1 MRLKLFFIFIFI
13 FLIFLLSFSS
23 VIYLFHQ
30 DSAYEKILKIK
41 NSLGRE
47 TIIGKLY
54 SFGFKITRYASNE
67 LDLVKVYHKIKNE
80 EPVSINLQ
88 LSSADVADIESQ
100 IEIFISKG
108 FIKDELNYWR
118 KGKLKKGNKEFKI
131 KYKIQGTS
139 VSPLKNGYLSFRIKL
154 AKDQPYI
161 NQIREFSL
169 IRIYFDSDE
178 NIPTIIFNNL
188 ANKIGLLSPMGETT
202 ILKINGVTIGFFYTK
217 ERHGKEWFEKKQIT
231 NYSIL
236 KTNDDWDKK
245 KRGHV
250 SDLDLNEKNIE
261 VSGTGVNTGIAVG
274 SIKNL
279 FDAINSKDIKKIFR
293 LIDKDYFAKFLAL
306 SALVNDNH
314 QITGDNLKFIYDYTT
329 GKFKVLFRQ
338 ELGTVIPIKV
348 SLDNFN
354 NAFFESNYPFKNS
367 ISHNLFKLILTDN
380 DFRFKRDF
388 YLNQIMADKKE
399 IIKKA
404 EETYK
409 KAYKNMIFSDV
420 KLRHQ
425 KYLKNNFFEAL
436 NNNFNQIEKYL
447 NYVKIYVSKE
457 KQENFSKL
465 FLINDS
471 YIPHRL
477 KTIYFGK
484 EKIDL
489 EDSDEYLL
497 TSIVINEKKNNY
509 PEKKINISSNKDIT
523 KIELEN
529 ILTKKIINQEHIY
542 INKIRNYILTSKER
556 FIKTLEANNINY
568 NFNGTELIIEKGNYI
583 LTKNI
588 IVSPNIKT
596 VIKKGTKFKLNKGI
610 SILIQGDLYA
620 EGSEEENISVS
631 RNEKNSPFG
640 TFAIIGKE
648 NKNTVKLNNFI
659 IEGGSE
665 ASIEGI
671 VFLGQLSIHNYEL
684 QIINSKIIGST
695 SDDGAN
701 IRNSYVEIS
710 STIFSNNKFD
720 HLDLDFCNGKIYN
733 NTFISNKNLKMV
745 DSNNINFNGD
755 GIDLSGSNIII
766 KNNKIVNSKD
776 KGLSIGEK
784 SKVLVEKNYFE
795 GNKTAI
801 AIKDESISYSSKN
814 KYFNNELNFS
824 MYVKKFI
831 FNKPS
836 LYLNKDDYSNEEIIL
851 LDKKKGIKKFQYKEG
866 TINFIDKVNQ
876 KNFYENFKNDIT
888 SSRI

>member
-1 MRLKLFFIFIFI
+1 MRFKLFFIFI
-13 FLIFLLSFSS
+13 FLIFLFFFSFF
-23 VIYLFHQ
+23 IYLFHQ
-30 DSAYEKILKIK
+30 DSSYEKILKIK

-54 SFGFKITRYASNE
+54 FFGFKTIRYVSNE
-67 LDLVKVYHKIKNE
+67 LDLVRIYYKIKNE
-80 EPVSINLQ
+80 EPVSTNLQ
-88 LSSADVADIESQ
+88 FSSLDVAHIESQ
-100 IEIFISKG
+100 IEVFKNKG

-118 KGKLKKGNKEFKI
+118 KGKLKKGDKEFEI
-131 KYKIQGTS
+131 KYKIHGTS
-139 VSPLKNGYLSFRIKL
+139 ITPLRKGYLSFRIKF
-154 AKDQPYI
+154 AKEQPYI
-161 NQIREFSL
+161 DQIREFNL

-178 NIPTIIFNNL
+178 NIPTIILNNL
-188 ANKIGLLSPMGETT
+188 ANKIGLLSPMGETR
-202 ILKINGVTIGFFYTK
+202 ILKINGVVIGFFYRQ

-245 KRGHV
+245 KDGHE

-261 VSGTGVNTGIAVG
+261 VSGTGVNSDIAVG

-306 SALVNDNH
+306 SAIVNDNH
-314 QITGDNLKFIYDYTT
+314 SITGDNLKFIYDYTT

-338 ELGTVIPIKV
+338 ESGIVIPIGV

-354 NAFFESNYPFKNS
+354 NAFFNNNYQYKNA
-367 ISHNLFKLILTDN
+367 ISHNLFKLILTDS

-388 YLNQIMADKKE
+388 YLNQIITNKKK
-399 IIKKA
+399 IIKEA

-409 KAYKNMIFSDV
+409 NAYKNLIFSDV

-425 KYLKNNFFEAL
+425 KYLRNNFFDVL
-436 NNNFNQIEKYL
+436 NYNFNKVEEYL

-457 KQENFSKL
+457 KQKNFSKL

-484 EKIDL
+484 ETMNLK
-489 EDSDEYLL
+489 DSDEYLL
-497 TSIVINEKKNNY
+497 PSIVINEEKYDY
-509 PEKKINISSNKDIT
+509 PEKIINILSSKDIT

-529 ILTKKIINQEHIY
+529 ILTNKTINQDHIY
-542 INKIRNYILTSKER
+542 INNIRNYELTDKES
-556 FIKTLEANNINY
+556 FINSLEINNINY
-568 NFNGTELIIEKGNYI
+568 IFNGTKLIIKKGNYI

-588 IVSPNIKT
+588 IVPPNVKT
-596 VIKKGTKFKLNKGI
+596 VIKKGTNFKLSKDI
-610 SILIQGDLYA
+610 SILIQGDFYA
-620 EGSEEENISVS
+620 EGTEEENISVS
-631 RNEKNSPFG
+631 RYEKNSPFG
-640 TFAIIGKE
+640 TFAIIGRE
-648 NKNTVKLNNFI
+648 NKNKVKFNNFI

-665 ASIEGI
+665 ASIEGM
-671 VFLGQLSIHNYEL
+671 VFLGQLSIHNSEL
-684 QIINSKIIGST
+684 QITNSKIIGST

-701 IRNSYVEIS
+701 IRNSYVEIFN
-710 STIFSNNKFD
+710 TTFSNNKFD
-720 HLDLDFCNGKIYN
+720 HLDLDFCNGKIFN
-733 NTFISNKNLKMV
+733 NIFISNKNLKIV
-745 DSNNINFNGD
+745 DNNNINFNGD

-784 SKVLVEKNYFE
+784 SKALVEKNYFE
-795 GNKTAI
+795 GNKIAI
-801 AIKDESISYSSKN
+801 AIKDGSVSYIIKN
-814 KYFNNELNFS
+814 KYFSNELNYS
-824 MYVKKFI
+824 MYIKKFI
-831 FNKPS
+831 FDKPS
-836 LYLNKDDYSNEEIIL
+836 LYLNKNDYTNEEIIL
-851 LDKKKGIKKFQYKEG
+851 LGEKKNIKSFQFKEG
-866 TINFIDKVNQ
+866 TINFIDKLNQ
-876 KNFYENFKNDIT
+876 ESFYESFKNDIT

>member
-1 MRLKLFFIFIFI
+1 MRLKLFFIFV
-13 FLIFLLSFSS
+13 FLIFLFSFSF

-30 DSAYEKILKIK
+30 DSSYEKILKIK
-41 NSLGRE
+41 KTLGRE

-54 SFGFKITRYASNE
+54 SLGFKTIRYASNE
-67 LDLVKVYHKIKNE
+67 IDIVRIYHKIKNE
-80 EPVSINLQ
+80 EPVSTNLK

-100 IEIFISKG
+100 IEVFKKKG

-131 KYKIQGTS
+131 KYKIHGTS
-139 VSPLKNGYLSFRIKL
+139 ISPLKNGYLSFRIKF
-154 AKDQPYI
+154 AKDQPYED
-161 NQIREFSL
+161 QIREFNL

-178 NIPTIIFNNL
+178 NVPTIIFNNL
-188 ANKIGLLSPMGETT
+188 ANKIGLLSPVGETT
-202 ILKINGVTIGFFYTK
+202 ILKINGVTVGFFYTK

-236 KTNDDWDKK
+236 KANDDWDKK
-245 KRGHV
+245 KSGHV
-250 SDLDLNEKNIE
+250 SDLDLSEKNIE
-261 VSGTGVNTGIAVG
+261 VSGAGINTDIAVG

-279 FDAINSKDIKKIFR
+279 FDAINSKDIKEIFR

-306 SALVNDNH
+306 STLVNDNH
-314 QITGDNLKFIYDYTT
+314 PITGDNLKFIYDYTT

-338 ELGTVIPIKV
+338 ELGTVIPIRV

-354 NAFFESNYPFKNS
+354 NAFFDSNYPFKNS
-367 ISHNLFKLILTDN
+367 LSHNLFKLILTDN

-388 YLNQIMADKKE
+388 YLNQIITGKKE
-399 IIKKA
+399 IIKVA

-409 KAYKNMIFSDV
+409 KAYTNMIFSDV

-425 KYLKNNFFEAL
+425 KYLRNNFFDSL
-436 NNNFNQIEKYL
+436 NYNFNKIEKYL

-457 KQENFSKL
+457 KQKNFSKL

-484 EKIDL
+484 EKMDL
-489 EDSDEYLL
+489 KDSDEYLL
-497 TSIVINEKKNNY
+497 SSIVINEEKYDY
-509 PEKKINISSNKDIT
+509 PEKKINILSSKDIT

-529 ILTKKIINQEHIY
+529 ILTNKIINQEHIY
-542 INKIRNYILTSKER
+542 INKIKNYELTDKES
-556 FIKTLEANNINY
+556 FINSLEINNINY
-568 NFNGTELIIEKGNYI
+568 NFNGTELIINKGNYI

-588 IVSPNIKT
+588 IVYPNVKT
-596 VIKKGTKFKLNKGI
+596 VIEKGTKFKLNKDI

-620 EGSEEENISVS
+620 EGTEEEYISVS
-631 RNEKNSPFG
+631 RYKKNSPFG
-640 TFAIIGKE
+640 TFAVIGRDK
-648 NKNTVKLNNFI
+648 KNQVKLNNFI

-665 ASIEGI
+665 ALIEGM
-671 VFLGQLSIHNYEL
+671 VFLGQLSIHNSEL
-684 QIINSKIIGST
+684 QIINSKIIGSI

-701 IRNSYVEIS
+701 IRNSYVEIYN
-710 STIFSNNKFD
+710 TTFSNNKFD
-720 HLDLDFCNGKIYN
+720 HLDLDFCNGKIFN
-733 NTFISNKNLKMV
+733 NIFISNKNLKIV
-745 DSNNINFNGD
+745 DNNNINFSGD

-784 SKVLVEKNYFE
+784 SKALVEKNYFE
-795 GNKTAI
+795 GNKIAI
-801 AIKDESISYSSKN
+801 AIKDESTSYIIKN
-814 KYFNNELNFS
+814 KYLNNELDYS
-824 MYVKKFI
+824 LYIKKFI
-831 FNKPS
+831 FDKPN
-836 LYLNKDDYSNEEIIL
+836 LYLNKDDYTNKEIIL
-851 LDKKKGIKKFQYKEG
+851 LGEKKNIKNFQFNEG
-866 TINFIDKVNQ
+866 TINFIDKLNQ
-876 KNFYENFKNDIT
+876 ESFYESFKNEIT